1 MSAKQADQI
10 AIPLGGEFFVAS
22 TATAI
27 PSTVADAL
35 LIKDGTTTGWTGLG
49 WVTGDGATI
58 TQDKDVLDIPGWG
71 SGGNPVKR
79 KVTKRI
85 FNFAGTLLQ
94 SNAMNVS
101 TWFRSTDF
109 AADGG
114 TTTPGFRSDITID
127 VPNIERALLVIWEL
141 EGHTFALPFKKVD
154 IGSDG
159 DLKIT
164 DTDAQQYGL
173 AISSLVP
180 DTGSILGSILTDHP
194 AFAPA

>member
-10 AIPLGGEFFVAS
+10 AIPLGGEFFIAS

-27 PSTVADAL
+27 PDSIDDAL

-109 AADGG
+109 ATDGG

-127 VPNIERALLVIWEL
+127 VPNIERALLVIWEI
-141 EGHTFALPFKKVD
+141 EGHPFALPFKKVD

-180 DTGSILGSILTDHP
+180 DSGTILGSILTSHP
-194 AFAPA
+194 AFDPA